1 MKSKSIYY
9 LGLILLFLVQS
20 STLFCQNTIELPTVK
35 TSEKKAVTLNQFHV
49 SVAIVGNFA
58 VTTYEMSFKN
68 SENRVLEGQL
78 ELPMAV
84 GENVVGYQLEVNG
97 KMRKGVVVEKEDA
110 RQIFEE
116 VVNRKVDPGYIE
128 KIEGNTYR
136 TRLYP
141 IPANGTKKIIIST
154 QQNLFKDNGDL
165 IYNFPFQSNIKIPD
179 FSLEIEIMNL
189 NTEPVIKKSFSFS
202 SLFKPKDKGY
212 YIKIASENQLLDIP
226 IQLSIPSQP
235 DQNVQIF
242 EKGKNEQFFFYK
254 TTIDSSMVAEQKI
267 FSPDTIYLLWDV
279 SFSGLKRDIQKEMLL
294 VNELLNAYP
303 QKPVTIIP
311 FSYKIFPSLHF
322 NSNDTSAIF
331 QALNQFIYDGSTQIN
346 LLQSLNISMKSL
358 TFIFSDGLSSLGE
371 NIGQNIHLGTSYSI
385 VSSVKNNSD
394 LLKKITHWNPYFL
407 SQMNPL
413 KIIEEIHKRP
423 LKILKL
429 ETMGALTDLTIHEG
443 DIIQNEI
450 VVCGKW
456 DQISGNIQLSYG
468 YDDSFLYTKTI
479 TLVYDT
485 LLDVGLQKTEIA
497 TIISRYWA
505 QNKIDQLLE
514 NESKNKNKIKYFA
527 RKYGIVT
534 NYTSLLVLESMADYI
549 RYNVDPP
556 EELQAEYN
564 KYVAAYGK
572 NRWNTNN
579 QTEIEQSPKMV
590 INNNFLTY
598 YNSIINWYD
607 PAILN
612 LQSLY
617 RKQTETKVY
626 VKDPIV
632 VDSIFSHN
640 NPQKLGSI
648 SGVIYDFST
657 KKPVSGIQVNLIYGS
672 QVIQSQMT
680 GIDGKYSFASLFSDL
695 YSISLTCDT
704 CMFNQ
709 VNNFVFVEE
718 NKNNP
723 LDIAFQNKQLTQN
736 GVANNSFPVAE
747 GLAIDAQGNSNVRG
761 NRSDGQTTVVDG
773 VQLSAM
779 PLKKSVG
786 RSIDRAVSNDNRV
799 MNSPSSGVG
808 TTISFS
814 ENNVEYDH
822 APVININAN
831 SQTIPQKPKNEVILN
846 QYNSNSN
853 YLQSFS
859 GVVKTEF
866 YNHYLSIRNEYSQT
880 PSFFVEV
887 ADLFFKNGM
896 PDTAKMILSN
906 VVEISNQNDQ
916 IIQEYGNKL
925 IEYAQYKDAVPAFK
939 FITELREEF
948 PQSFRDYALACE
960 LAGDYQEAYNVM
972 LSILSKPWNRFDNIK
987 MIVYSEF
994 NELIANHKDQIILHD
1009 FDPQLYAPMPMKLRV
1024 VLTWNT
1030 DNCDIDLHVVEPDG
1044 AKCFYSHRF
1053 TKLGGKLSYDFTQGF
1068 GPEEYVIKN
1077 NVDGIYQIFAQ
1088 YYSTTS
1094 QAQLL
1099 PVIVYADIYTDYGTP
1114 AQTHK
1119 RVSLKLKQKNDTY
1132 EIGIVEIDPE
1142 PEK

>member
-1 MKSKSIYY
+1 MKSKSFFNV
-9 LGLILLFLVQS
+9 GLILLFLVQI
-20 STLFCQNTIELPTVK
+20 STLFAQNTIQLPTVT
-35 TSEKKAVTLNQFHV
+35 TSVKKAVTLDQFHV

-58 VTTYEMSFKN
+58 VTTYEMSFRN

-78 ELPMAV
+78 ELPIAV

-154 QQNLFKDNGDL
+154 QQTLYKDNGDL
-165 IYNFPFQSNIKIPD
+165 IYNFPFQSNAKIPD
-179 FSLEIEIMNL
+179 FSLEIEIMNIK
-189 NTEPVIKKSFSFS
+189 TEPVIKKSFSFS
-202 SLFKPKDKGY
+202 SLFKPKDKGFY
-212 YIKIASENQLLDIP
+212 LKISSENQILDTP
-226 IQLSIPSQP
+226 VQLSIPSQP

-242 EKGKNEQFFFYK
+242 EKGKNEQFFFFK
-254 TTIDSSMVAEQKI
+254 SPIDTSMVAEQKI

-279 SFSGLKRDIQKEMLL
+279 SFSGLKRDLQKEILL
-294 VNELLNAYP
+294 VKELMKTYP
-303 QKPVTIIP
+303 QKPVTIVP
-311 FSYKIFPSLHF
+311 FSYKIFPFLHF
-322 NSNDTSAIF
+322 NSMDTSSIS
-331 QALNQFIYDGSTQIN
+331 QTLNQFIYDGSTQIN
-346 LLQSLNISMKSL
+346 LLQTLNISMKSL
-358 TFIFSDGLSSLGE
+358 TFIFSDGLTSLGE
-371 NIGQNIHLGTSYSI
+371 NLGQNIHLGNCFSI
-385 VSSVKNNSD
+385 ISSANNDPD
-394 LLKKITHWNPYFL
+394 LMKKITHRNPYFL
-407 SQMNPL
+407 VQMSPD
-413 KIIEEIHKRP
+413 KILEEIHKRP

-429 ETMGALTDLTIHEG
+429 ETMGAVTDLTIHEG
-443 DIIQNEI
+443 DIVQNEI

-468 YDDSFLYTKTI
+468 YDDSFLFTKTI
-479 TLVYDT
+479 NLVYDT

-505 QNKIDQLLE
+505 QNKIEQLSL
-514 NESKNKNKIKYFA
+514 NETKNKNKIKYFS

-534 NYTSLLVLESMADYI
+534 NYTSLLVLESMSDYI

-564 KYVAAYGK
+564 TYVSRYGK
-572 NRWNTNN
+572 NSWNNNN
-579 QTEIEQSPKMV
+579 QTYLEQSPKTV

-607 PAILN
+607 PAIFN
-612 LQSLY
+612 LQSQY
-617 RKQTETKVY
+617 KKQTETKVS

-632 VDSIFSHN
+632 LDSISSN
-640 NPQKLGSI
+640 KNSPKTGSI
-648 SGVIYDFST
+648 SGIVYDLNT
-657 KKPVSGIQVNLIYGS
+657 KKPLSGIQVTLIYGS
-672 QVIQSQMT
+672 QVMQSQMT
-680 GIDGKYSFASLFSDL
+680 GIDGKYSFTSLFSDL
-695 YSISLTCDT
+695 YSINVTCDT

-723 LDIAFQNKQLTQN
+723 FDIGIQYQNITQRGIPV
-736 GVANNSFPVAE
+736 GVESVA
-747 GLAIDAQGNSNVRG
+747 GSQVGNSNVRG
-761 NRSDGQTTVVDG
+761 NRSDGQKTIIDG
-773 VQLSAM
+773 VIVRDGSI
-779 PLKKSVG
+779 PFN
-786 RSIDRAVSNDNRV
+786 SID
-799 MNSPSSGVG
+799 
-808 TTISFS
+808 
-814 ENNVEYDH
+814 NNVETNYNSSAGYFPIDNNVAYDRSS
-822 APVININAN
+822 VTYTNAN
-831 SQTIPQKPKNEVILN
+831 SQTIPPKPKNEVTLN

-853 YLQSFS
+853 YMQSFS
-859 GVVKTEF
+859 GVVRSELYK
-866 YNHYLSIRNEYSQT
+866 HYLTIRNEYQQT

-887 ADLFFKNGM
+887 ADMFFKNGM
-896 PDTAKMILSN
+896 TDTAKMILSN
-906 VVEISNQNDQ
+906 IVEISNQNDQ

-960 LAGDYQEAYNVM
+960 LAGDYQEAYDVM
-972 LSILSKPWNRFDNIK
+972 LSILSKSWKRFDNIK
-987 MIVYSEF
+987 MIVYTEF

-1009 FDPQLYAPMPMKLRV
+1009 FDPQLYAPMHMKLRV

-1044 AKCFYSHRF
+1044 VKCFFSNRL
-1053 TKLGGKLSYDFTQGF
+1053 TKLGGKLSYDYTQGF
-1068 GPEEYVIKN
+1068 GPEEYLMKN
-1077 NVDGIYQIFAQ
+1077 NVDGIYQILAH
-1088 YYSTTS
+1088 YYGSTS

-1114 AQTHK
+1114 EQTHK
-1119 RVSLKLKQKNDTY
+1119 RLSLKLKQKNDTY
-1132 EIGIVEIDPE
+1132 EIGIVEIEPE

>member
-9 LGLILLFLVQS
+9 LGLILLFLLQF
-20 STLFCQNTIELPTVK
+20 STLFAQNTILLPTVK

-49 SVAIVGNFA
+49 SVSIVGNFA

-68 SENRVLEGQL
+68 SENRILEGQL

-154 QQNLFKDNGDL
+154 QQTLYKDNGDI
-165 IYNFPFQSNIKIPD
+165 IYNFPFQSNAKIPD
-179 FSLEIEIMNL
+179 FSLEIEIMNIK
-189 NTEPVIKKSFSFS
+189 TEPVIKKSFSFS
-202 SLFKPKDKGY
+202 SFFKPKDKGFY
-212 YIKIASENQLLDIP
+212 LKISSENQILDTP
-226 IQLSIPSQP
+226 VQLSIPSQP

-242 EKGKNEQFFFYK
+242 EKSKNEQFFFFK
-254 TTIDSSMVAEQKI
+254 SPIDTSMVAEQKI

-279 SFSGLKRDIQKEMLL
+279 SFSGLKRDLQKEILL
-294 VNELLNAYP
+294 VKELMNAYP
-303 QKPVTIIP
+303 QKPVTIVP
-311 FSYKIFPSLHF
+311 FSYKIFPFLHF
-322 NSNDTSAIF
+322 NSMDTSSIF
-331 QALNQFIYDGSTQIN
+331 QTLNQFIYDGSTQIN
-346 LLQSLNISMKSL
+346 LLQTLNISMKSL
-358 TFIFSDGLSSLGE
+358 TFIFSDGLTSLGE
-371 NIGQNIHLGTSYSI
+371 NIDQNIHLGTSYSI
-385 VSSVKNNSD
+385 VSSVKNNPE
-394 LLKKITHWNPYFL
+394 LLKKITHRNPYFL
-407 SQMNPL
+407 VQMNPD
-413 KIIEEIHKRP
+413 KIIEEIYKRP

-429 ETMGALTDLTIHEG
+429 ETMGAVTDLTIHEG

-479 TLVYDT
+479 NLVYDT

-497 TIISRYWA
+497 TVISRYWA
-505 QNKIDQLLE
+505 QNKIDQLSLNE
-514 NESKNKNKIKYFA
+514 NKNKNKIKYFS

-564 KYVAAYGK
+564 TYVSRYGK
-572 NRWNTNN
+572 NTWNNNN
-579 QTEIEQSPKMV
+579 QTNMEQSPKTV
-590 INNNFLTY
+590 INSNFLSY
-598 YNSIINWYD
+598 YDAIINWYD

-612 LQSLY
+612 LQSQY
-617 RKQTETKVY
+617 RKQTETKVS

-632 VDSIFSHN
+632 LDSIISYKN
-640 NPQKLGSI
+640 SPKTGSI
-648 SGVIYDFST
+648 SGIVYDLNT
-657 KKPVSGIQVNLIYGS
+657 KKPLSGIQVTLIYGS
-672 QVIQSQMT
+672 QVMQSQMT
-680 GIDGKYSFASLFSDL
+680 GIDGKYSFASLFADL
-695 YSISLTCDT
+695 YSINVTCDT

-718 NKNNP
+718 NKNNR
-723 LDIAFQNKQLTQN
+723 LDIGFQNKKLTP
-736 GVANNSFPVAE
+736 GRDINSILTSAE
-747 GLAIDAQGNSNVRG
+747 GLAVDTQGNTVVRG
-761 NRSDGQTTVVDG
+761 NRSDGQRTVVDG
-773 VQLSAM
+773 VQVHVSERELN
-779 PLKKSVG
+779 KTVG
-786 RSIDRAVSNDNRV
+786 RSVETKSANNATSP
-799 MNSPSSGVG
+799 NSTVFYSDVD
-808 TTISFS
+808 
-814 ENNVEYDH
+814 NNVAYEYT
-822 APVININAN
+822 PEINTNSN
-831 SQTIPQKPKNEVILN
+831 SQTIPPKPKNEVTLN

-853 YLQSFS
+853 YMQSFS
-859 GVVKTEF
+859 GVVRSELYK
-866 YNHYLSIRNEYSQT
+866 HYLTIRNEYQQT

-887 ADLFFKNGM
+887 ADMFFKNGM
-896 PDTAKMILSN
+896 TDTAKMILSN
-906 VVEISNQNDQ
+906 IIEISNQNDQ

-960 LAGDYQEAYNVM
+960 LAGDYQEAYDVM
-972 LSILSKPWNRFDNIK
+972 LSILSKSWKRFDNIK
-987 MIVYSEF
+987 MIVYTEF
-994 NELIANHKDQIILHD
+994 NELIANHKFQIILHD

-1053 TKLGGKLSYDFTQGF
+1053 TQLGGKLSYDFTQGF

-1099 PVIVYADIYTDYGTP
+1099 PVIVYADIYTDYGTST
-1114 AQTHK
+1114 QTHK

-1132 EIGIVEIDPE
+1132 EIGIVEIEPE